1 MTEPDEAELEP
12 AVPAL
17 LLEWAALEEDVTAD
31 MTRRESVEACR
42 SSVLVW
48 SEEQEGQE
56 GVVGASRE
64 DASFNMLGQM
74 KVGTHERL
82 HTLRASQRERLV
94 IECSC
99 KSECFGLRPVVL
111 QGCSRKERG
120 RCEREPYSCSNS
132 PSCQKSNQGRR
143 KSVIQGTLGKDRQE

>member
-17 LLEWAALEEDVTAD
+17 LLDWAALEEDVTAD
-31 MTRRESVEACR
+31 MTRRGSVEHVKVVCWRA
-42 SSVLVW
+42 VK
-48 SEEQEGQE
+48 SEEGTKELLGQ
-56 GVVGASRE
+56 GGE

-82 HTLRASQRERLV
+82 HTLRASQRARLV

-99 KSECFGLRPVVL
+99 KSESFGLRPVVL

-120 RCEREPYSCSNS
+120 RCERDPYSCNNS
-132 PSCQKSNQGRR
+132 PSCQKP
-143 KSVIQGTLGKDRQE
+143 KSAISGTLEEDRQG